1 MNVTLCGKNCAGTI
15 LYIGG
20 FELPDK
26 NAAAQRVLA
35 NAKLFRAIGY
45 NTVFV
50 GINKEIEYKIELDLT
65 KKVYDDFVMY
75 SVPYPKNMWQWINYL
90 TNPEPYIF
98 MAQKI
103 KDLKVIICYNFPSIN
118 LEKIRRYC
126 KRNNIKCI
134 ADVTEWYSGL
144 GRLVPVKVLKGMD
157 TFYRMCIV
165 QKKLDGLIVISRY
178 LENYYRSCY
187 NVAYIPP
194 LTDFDIKDNKKD
206 ASSDT
211 LTLVYAGSP
220 GLKDKINLLIEAVSN
235 VKRKVALHIIG
246 ISEKDYL
253 KLYPEHLNQ
262 ISSNPNVIFH
272 GRLSHDETI
281 RFVRNADFSCFFRG
295 EDRVTK
301 AGFPTK
307 FAEAISLGTPVI
319 TNKSSNVDEYIGKGK
334 NGILI
339 EKLTVSEIARAIEEA
354 SLPYSVEMNTFNYLL
369 YKKEAKSLFSFFAK

>member
-144 GRLVPVKVLKGMD
+144 GRSVPVKVLKGMD

-165 QKKLDGLIVISRY
+165 QKKL
-178 LENYYRSCY
+178 
-187 NVAYIPP
+187 
-194 LTDFDIKDNKKD
+194 
-206 ASSDT
+206 
-211 LTLVYAGSP
+211 
-220 GLKDKINLLIEAVSN
+220 
-235 VKRKVALHIIG
+235 
-246 ISEKDYL
+246 
-253 KLYPEHLNQ
+253 Q
-262 ISSNPNVIFH
+262 MISSGSAP
-272 GRLSHDETI
+272 TI
-281 RFVRNADFSCFFRG
+281 GALQCSREFTPSRTA
-295 EDRVTK
+295 
-301 AGFPTK
+301 FPTTLICCST
-307 FAEAISLGTPVI
+307 ISMF
-319 TNKSSNVDEYIGKGK
+319 S
-334 NGILI
+334 LI
-339 EKLTVSEIARAIEEA
+339 
-354 SLPYSVEMNTFNYLL
+354 P
-369 YKKEAKSLFSFFAK
+369 